1 MAVQMDRSGLP
12 VLAVLVAVGAVAA
25 CSRGGALGPGA
36 PQGMS
41 FSVAATTSGSSGPTT
56 TQSSDSGMT
65 QSDSTDTL
73 TLSKVQ
79 LVVRRV
85 ELAPVDTG
93 AQGDTLCSQGDDD
106 GEHPAQWTNVGHCD
120 EVKVGPFLVD
130 VPLDGQVE
138 KVFSA
143 QLPVGTYGG
152 VELQIHA
159 PSHYDPSDSA
169 FLQANPDFDSVS
181 VRAEGTFDGKPFTF
195 TSRIEARQRN
205 VLNPPVQV
213 TADSIPTNITF
224 HLDLSRWFVRPDG
237 TLIDPSTATGYS
249 QTGEMVR
256 WNIMSSLQTFRDN
269 DRNGQ
274 CDGGGRNGGFG
285 GGG

>member
-1 MAVQMDRSGLP
+1 MAVQIDRSRIP

-25 CSRGGALGPGA
+25 CSRGGAMGPGA
-36 PQGMS
+36 AQGTS
-41 FSVAATTSGSSGPTT
+41 FSVAATTTGSSGSTT
-56 TQSSDSGMT
+56 TQSSSSGMT

-79 LVVRRV
+79 LVVRRI
-85 ELAPVDTG
+85 ELSPVDTG
-93 AQGDTLCSQGDDD
+93 AQADTVCSRGDDD
-106 GEHPAQWTNVGHCD
+106 GEHPAQWTRVGHCD
-120 EVKVGPFLVD
+120 EMKVGPVLVD

-143 QLPVGTYGG
+143 QLPVGTYDG

-169 FLQANPDFDSVS
+169 FLQANPEFDSVS

-213 TADSIPTNITF
+213 ADSVPTNITF
-224 HLDLSRWFVRPDG
+224 HLDLSKWFVGPGG
-237 TLIDPSTATGYS
+237 TLIDPSTATGDS
-249 QTGEMVR
+249 QTGDLVR
-256 WNIMSSLQTFRDN
+256 WNIMSSLQTFRDDN
-269 DRNGQ
+269 RNGQ
-274 CDGGGRNGGFG
+274 CDGGGSRDGGFG
-285 GGG
+285 G

>member
-1 MAVQMDRSGLP
+1 MAVQIDRSRIPLF
-12 VLAVLVAVGAVAA
+12 AALVAVGAVGA
-25 CSRGGALGPGA
+25 CARGGAMGPGA

-41 FSVAATTSGSSGPTT
+41 FSVAASTTGSSGPTT
-56 TQSSDSGMT
+56 TQSSSSGMT

-79 LVVRRV
+79 LVVRRI

-93 AQGDTLCSQGDDD
+93 AQADTVCSQGDDD
-106 GEHPAQWTNVGHCD
+106 GEHPAQWTRVGHCD
-120 EVKVGPFLVD
+120 EMKVGPVLVD

-169 FLQANPDFDSVS
+169 FLVANPEFDSVS

-195 TSRIEARQRN
+195 TARIEARQRN

-213 TADSIPTNITF
+213 TDSVPTNITF
-224 HLDLSRWFVRPDG
+224 HLDLSKWFVGPGG

-249 QTGEMVR
+249 QTAELVR
-256 WNIMSSLQTFRDN
+256 WNIMSSLQTFRDDN
-269 DRNGQ
+269 RNGQ
-274 CDGGGRNGGFG
+274 CDSGGRDGGFG
-285 GGG
+285 G

>member
-1 MAVQMDRSGLP
+1 MAVQIDRSRIP

-25 CSRGGALGPGA
+25 CSRGGAVGPGA
-36 PQGMS
+36 AQGTS
-41 FSVAATTSGSSGPTT
+41 FSVAATTTGSSGPTT
-56 TQSSDSGMT
+56 TQSSSSGMT

-79 LVVRRV
+79 LVVRRI
-85 ELAPVDTG
+85 ELSPVDTG
-93 AQGDTLCSQGDDD
+93 ALADTVCSRGDDD
-106 GEHPAQWTNVGHCD
+106 GEHPAQWTRVGHCD
-120 EVKVGPFLVD
+120 EMKVGPVLVD

-143 QLPVGTYGG
+143 QLPAGTYGG

-169 FLQANPDFDSVS
+169 FLQANPEFDSVS
-181 VRAEGTFDGKPFTF
+181 VRAEGTFDGKAFTF

-213 TADSIPTNITF
+213 TDSVPTNITF
-224 HLDLSRWFVRPDG
+224 HLDLSKWFVGPGG
-237 TLIDPSTATGYS
+237 TLIDPSTATSGS
-249 QTGEMVR
+249 DIGRLVQ
-256 WNIMSSLQTFRDN
+256 WNIMSSLQTFRDDN
-269 DRNGQ
+269 RNGQ
-274 CDGGGRNGGFG
+274 CDSGGRDGGFG
-285 GGG
+285 G